1 MFNLPFQLQRQRQN
15 VWLAWYCGFVVL
27 CYCGILWYCGIL
39 VLWHCGI
46 VVCVQFL
53 PGIVVYCHNIIVV
66 LWYCGIAVLWFV
78 FNTRLVFQSVTIYCF
93 RQLPIQPQLAP
104 LVPAIKLESDCNQTG
119 IRLQSNWNQT
129 AIKLESDC
137 NQTGSSLQAKQ
148 TKPG

>member
-1 MFNLPFQLQRQRQN
+1 M
-15 VWLAWYCGFVVL
+15 VL

-46 VVCVQFL
+46 VVLWYCGIVVCVQFL
-53 PGIVVYCHNIIVV
+53 PDIVVYCHNIIVA
-66 LWYCGIAVLWFV
+66 LRYCGIAVLWFV

-119 IRLQSNWNQT
+119 IRLQSNWNQI
-129 AIKLESDC
+129 ASKLEADC
-137 NQTGSSLQAKQ
+137 KQSNQSQGKMVL
-148 TKPG
+148 